1 MKKATKTYLE
11 VQLKVHK
18 CYITKALADD
28 SLTIGYKKHLNSWT
42 AYISY
47 PVDGSLEEPQEFPIQ
62 TYSTEASARKLA
74 KEIRQMVLDAYG
86 EEPRSWRF

>member
-1 MKKATKTYLE
+1 MKKATKTYME

-18 CYITKALADD
+18 GYIIKALADD
-28 SLTIGYKKHLNSWT
+28 SLTIGYKKHLDSWT
-42 AYISY
+42 VIISY
-47 PVDGSLEEPQEFPIQ
+47 PVEGSLELQEFPIQ

-74 KEIRQMVLDAYG
+74 KEIRQMVLDAFG

>member
-1 MKKATKTYLE
+1 MKKATKTYME

-18 CYITKALADD
+18 GYITKALAED

-42 AYISY
+42 AFISY
-47 PVDGSLEEPQEFPIQ
+47 PVDGMEEPQEFPIQ

-74 KEIRQMVLDAYG
+74 KEIRQMVLDAFG
-86 EEPRSWRF
+86 KEPRSWRF